1 MPRKINPSTTL
12 KELEKRLGFSL
23 NLRHGEEKHNRKVRS
38 DKQVKTFRKEQSR
51 QK

>member
-23 NLRHGEEKHNRKVRS
+23 NQRHENGRKVRN
-38 DKQVKTFRKEQSR
+38 DKQVKTFQREQA
-51 QK
+51 KKK